1 MAVDLDMNVLIVDDF
16 DSMLDVMRKLLR
28 RLNFRNID
36 QARDG
41 AEALKKLKAGKFGL
55 VISDWNMEPMDGVEL
70 YAKVRADENL
80 KHLPFVMVTAE
91 TQWSKLARAEEAG
104 IEHYLFKP
112 VTEEH
117 LKQKLASVLGDF

>member
-1 MAVDLDMNVLIVDDF
+1 MAVNLDMNVLIVDDF

-41 AEALKKLKAGKFGL
+41 AEALRKLKSGKFGL
-55 VISDWNMEPMDGVEL
+55 VISDWDMEPMDGVEL
-70 YAKVRADENL
+70 YEKVRADDSL

-91 TQWSKLARAEEAG
+91 TQWTKLAQAEEAG
-104 IEHYLFKP
+104 IEHYLIKP

-117 LKQKLASVLGDF
+117 LKQKLVSVLGNF